1 MPSVARQLYL
11 VDGMSLV
18 FRAYHALMRT
28 GLHAPT
34 GEPTFATF
42 GFANMLLLLLRQHHP
57 ELLGIAFDTAAP
69 TFRHEQYTAYKAT
82 RQAPPEDLAPQ
93 LAHIKQLLDALGIA
107 RIELPG
113 YEADDLIATLA
124 SAAARAGFHV
134 YCVTS
139 DKDFFQLL
147 SERIHILRP
156 AGREGTDY
164 ELWTPERLMAEWG
177 LRPEQV
183 VDFLA
188 LVGDPVDNVPGVRG
202 IGEKTA
208 AQLLQRFGSLEELYQ
223 RLHEVEKPALRERL
237 EQHRTE
243 AFLSRELV
251 RLRTDAPVEFHP
263 EDFARRPVQL
273 EELST
278 LLDSLALRT
287 VRERLTELVPEL
299 QHHRRDSAAVLSSTE
314 SILISSPAQLAQLC
328 AELRSAPRLGIEPEL
343 SDANPWRAELLGIA
357 LATEPGRTYFIPIS
371 PGGELLSPQP
381 TLFAAGGHGGG
392 FPAEWVLQQLKP
404 LLESPTLPK
413 YGHNLKP
420 FALLLKRYGIELQP
434 IGFDTMLASYVL
446 NPDEQHTLQA
456 LAHKW
461 LSVQLSSPPEGAPE
475 REGSASRL
483 ELILRLCARLSQ
495 ELHTQGLWQL
505 AEQLEFPLVEVLAQ
519 MEYNGIA
526 VDVTVLR
533 ELGEQFR
540 AQLEQLRQRIYA
552 EAGTEFNI
560 DSPKQLG
567 EVLFERLHLPV
578 LKKTKTGYSTDVS
591 VLSELAPS
599 YPIAGLILE
608 YRQLGKLLSTYIEAL
623 PALINPRTGRIHT
636 TYNQAATSTGR
647 LSSSNPNLQ
656 NIPVRGERGREIRRA
671 FIAQYPDTVLL
682 SADYSQIELRIMA
695 HMSGDPG
702 LVNAF
707 KAGHDIHAATA
718 AALFGVPVEQVTP
731 EMRRAAKVVNFGIM
745 YGLQPYGLAQRLG
758 IPKSEAHRIIEQYF
772 ERYPG
777 IRRYMEETLERAR
790 RLGYVETLCGRRRY
804 FPTITSKNQTVR
816 AAAERAA
823 INAPIQGSAADMM
836 KRAMIAIHR
845 RLRSERLRTMMLLQV
860 HDELLFEV
868 PERELAT
875 VEELVRTEMQ
885 QALSLGEV
893 PVVVE
898 IGIGRNWDEAH

>member
-1 MPSVARQLYL
+1 VIQW
-11 VDGMSLV
+11 
-18 FRAYHALMRT
+18 
-28 GLHAPT
+28 
-34 GEPTFATF
+34 
-42 GFANMLLLLLRQHHP
+42 
-57 ELLGIAFDTAAP
+57 I
-69 TFRHEQYTAYKAT
+69 
-82 RQAPPEDLAPQ
+82 
-93 LAHIKQLLDALGIA
+93 
-107 RIELPG
+107 
-113 YEADDLIATLA
+113 
-124 SAAARAGFHV
+124 
-134 YCVTS
+134 TS
-139 DKDFFQLL
+139 
-147 SERIHILRP
+147 
-156 AGREGTDY
+156 
-164 ELWTPERLMAEWG
+164 
-177 LRPEQV
+177 
-183 VDFLA
+183 
-188 LVGDPVDNVPGVRG
+188 PGVRG

-287 VRERLTELVPEL
+287 VRERLTELCP
-299 QHHRRDSAAVLSSTE
+299 RTAAP
-314 SILISSPAQLAQLC
+314 PARFRSRALFDRAHPHQLARHNLRKLC

-461 LSVQLSSPPEGAPE
+461 LSVQLSSPPEGAAE

-591 VLSELAPS
+591 VPLRACPQLSHRGAHPGVSPIGEAAVHLHRSAAGTHQSAHWAHPHHVQPSRHQHGAP
-599 YPIAGLILE
+599 LLE
-608 YRQLGKLLSTYIEAL
+608 QPQ
-623 PALINPRTGRIHT
+623 PAEHSG
-636 TYNQAATSTGR
+636 S
-647 LSSSNPNLQ
+647 
-656 NIPVRGERGREIRRA
+656 RRA
-671 FIAQYPDTVLL
+671 RARNPPRLHRPVSRYRAPLRRLF
-682 SADYSQIELRIMA
+682 AD
-695 HMSGDPG
+695 
-702 LVNAF
+702 
-707 KAGHDIHAATA
+707 
-718 AALFGVPVEQVTP
+718 
-731 EMRRAAKVVNFGIM
+731 RAAHHGV
-745 YGLQPYGLAQRLG
+745 
-758 IPKSEAHRIIEQYF
+758 H
-772 ERYPG
+772 ERRP
-777 IRRYMEETLERAR
+777 L
-790 RLGYVETLCGRRRY
+790 
-804 FPTITSKNQTVR
+804 
-816 AAAERAA
+816 
-823 INAPIQGSAADMM
+823 D
-836 KRAMIAIHR
+836 
-845 RLRSERLRTMMLLQV
+845 
-860 HDELLFEV
+860 
-868 PERELAT
+868 
-875 VEELVRTEMQ
+875 
-885 QALSLGEV
+885 
-893 PVVVE
+893 
-898 IGIGRNWDEAH
+898 W